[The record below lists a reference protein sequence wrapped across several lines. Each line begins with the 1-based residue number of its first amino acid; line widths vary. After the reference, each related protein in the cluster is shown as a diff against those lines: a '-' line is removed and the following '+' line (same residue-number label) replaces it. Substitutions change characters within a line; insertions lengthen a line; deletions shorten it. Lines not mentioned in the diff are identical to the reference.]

1 MSWLP
6 EQLAP
11 DFLPRLLGGMAVN
24 FEIAAIALVA
34 GLMLG
39 LLLAFLRLGQGML
52 GLPAAT
58 VIGLMRAAPTFVVMF
73 FLLNAIPRDA
83 TLFGVKLNLTGVMA
97 VAISLVPYSAA
108 YVADNAAG
116 ALAQWRS
123 GSHLGALLFLP
134 NLARAFFVLVMSSGA
149 GAAIGVTEGIA
160 VILRQAEQ
168 LPGLEDKLLL
178 FAFGIALFGIPLQAA
193 FYLIRVLQA
202 RLSKV
207 MMRSA

>member
-1 MSWLP
+1 MSLDP
-6 EQLAP
+6 
-11 DFLPRLLGGMAVN
+11 
-24 FEIAAIALVA
+24 
-34 GLMLG
+34 
-39 LLLAFLRLGQGML
+39 
-52 GLPAAT
+52 
-58 VIGLMRAAPTFVVMF
+58 VVMF

-83 TLFGVKLNLTGVMA
+83 TLFGIKINLTGMMA

-116 ALAQWRS
+116 ALAQWRA

-134 NLARAFFVLVMSSGA
+134 NLMRAFFVLVMSSGA

-168 LPGLEDKLLL
+168 LPGLEDKLVL

-193 FYLIRVLQA
+193 FYLIRALQGW
-202 RLSKV
+202 LSKV
-207 MMRSA
+207 TLRRQELGK